1 MKIYFKATKS
11 VLIGAAAA
19 FLYSCS
25 DFIDINEDPNN
36 SVVPQ
41 LNLLLPATQLS
52 IIGNMESVNRGASAV
67 VQHRGNGSLN
77 RYDQTGTT
85 FESSWE
91 GFYTQ
96 AIPDL
101 EKIIEVGTE
110 SGDWGYVGIAKIE
123 KAYLYS
129 IMTDLWGDIPFS
141 EATKSAN
148 PKFDRGQ
155 DVYSGALALLDEG
168 IADLDKGVAIVGS
181 SDLFYQGNLAKW
193 KKMASS
199 LKLKLHLQTRLVDPE
214 ASRQA
219 IISLING
226 SDLISDNS
234 EDFTFQF
241 GTNTAPNS
249 RHPWYTAGYSPS
261 RDGYVSMMV
270 VDRLMAQDDPR
281 LRYYIFRINE
291 VAGLANS
298 KTGEGYYGRYP
309 GDGASSPADQN
320 TRAIVGVYPS
330 GGLYD
335 NGLIPS
341 LTPDHIYLNNI
352 GATAGTTSNSFKVA
366 LFANGDGTGAGIFP
380 LLTYSMVS
388 FMRAEAALTLG
399 TGEDAQALLEEAV
412 AAQMKVVNSLS
423 PSFAL
428 SDAAI
433 AGFVARLGD
442 KFLAADDAAK
452 MELLM
457 MQKWI
462 ALYGNGIESYNDYR
476 RTGLPELEPLVSPL
490 DVFPLRYYYSQTE
503 LTSNESL
510 MDERDQLQRNQQI
523 TPVFWDK

>member
-1 MKIYFKATKS
+1 MKIYHKTAKAI
-11 VLIGAAAA
+11 LISAAAL
-19 FLYSCS
+19 FFSCE
-25 DFIDINEDPNN
+25 DFININEDPNN

-52 IIGNMESVNRGASAV
+52 IVGNLESVNRGASAV
-67 VQHRGNGSLN
+67 IQHRGSGSLN

-101 EKIIEVGTE
+101 EKIIEVGTDK
-110 SGDWGYVGIAKIE
+110 GDWGYVGIAKIE
-123 KAYLYS
+123 KAYLFS
-129 IMTDLWGDIPFS
+129 IMTDIWGDIPFHD
-141 EATKSAN
+141 ATKSEN
-148 PKFDRGQ
+148 PTFDSGA
-155 DVYSGALALLDEG
+155 DVYAGALALLDEG
-168 IADLDKGVAIVGS
+168 IADLNKGATIVGS
-181 SDLFYQGNLAKW
+181 SDLFYQGDLSKW
-193 KKMASS
+193 RKMANS
-199 LKLKLHLQTRLVDPE
+199 LKLKLHLQTRLLDPE
-214 ASRQA
+214 ASKQA
-219 IISLING
+219 IVALINN
-226 SDLISDNS
+226 SELIEANN

-249 RHPWYTAGYSPS
+249 RHPWFTAGYSPS
-261 RDGYVSMMV
+261 RDGYMSMMV
-270 VDRLMAQDDPR
+270 VDRLLEQDDPR

-320 TRAIVGVYPS
+320 TRAITGIYPS

-335 NGLIPS
+335 NGMIPSS
-341 LTPDHIYLNNI
+341 LTPEHIYLNNA
-352 GATAGTTSNSFKVA
+352 GATTGTTSNSFKIA
-366 LFANGDGTGAGIFP
+366 SFANGDGTGAGIFP
-380 LLTYSMVS
+380 LLTHSMVA
-388 FMRAEAALTLG
+388 FLRAEAALTLN
-399 TGEDAQALLEEAV
+399 TGEDAESLMKEAV
-412 AAQMKVVNSLS
+412 MAQLRVVNSLA
-423 PSFAL
+423 PTFPL
-428 SDAAI
+428 SETAI
-433 AGFVARLGD
+433 LGFTDRLGD
-442 KFLAADDAAK
+442 QFSAADERGK

-462 ALYGNGIESYNDYR
+462 SLYGNGIEAYNDYR

-490 DVFPLRYYYSQTE
+490 DVFPLRFYYSQTE

-510 MDERDQLQRNQQI
+510 VDERDQLQRNQQI